1 MRVGLFSTG
10 AADFVNR
17 IHEGLERGG
26 HNLAVLVISRYTG
39 TGRPFSRIAVR
50 RAVDVDPSIPILV
63 TDRLEPVHAALVAFD
78 LDLILVQMFPR
89 RLPPSI
95 LAIPRLG
102 CVNVH
107 PSLLPRYRG
116 PDPVGWQLYNGESQ
130 LGITCHRMD
139 AAFDTG
145 PILLQWT
152 LPIHPD
158 DNRQSVRR
166 TINDQIIQ
174 RLPEL
179 LGLVEAGAPGRP
191 QDDAGA
197 SYAPLFT
204 ERERTI
210 DWDRSAREIVNQ
222 IRAVGDVGAA
232 ATLDGREYRITRATA
247 PTEADLAP
255 ATGDGH
261 SPGTV
266 IQATES
272 SMLVATGAGLLQIL
286 GFQIR

>member
-1 MRVGLFSTG
+1 
-10 AADFVNR
+10 VNR
-17 IHEGLERGG
+17 IRESVERGG
-26 HNLAVLVISRYTG
+26 HDLVVLVISRHAG
-39 TGRPFSRIAVR
+39 QGKPLSRIVVR
-50 RAVDVDPSIPILV
+50 RAADVDPAIPILV

-78 LDLILVQMFPR
+78 LDMILVQMFPR
-89 RLPPSI
+89 RVPPAV

-102 CVNVH
+102 CVNIH
-107 PSLLPRYRG
+107 PSSLPRYRG
-116 PDPVGWQLYNGESQ
+116 PDPVGWQLYNGETE

-139 AAFDTG
+139 ATLDTG
-145 PILLQWT
+145 PVLLQWT

-166 TINDQIIQ
+166 AINDQIVE

-179 LGLVEAGAPGRP
+179 LGLVEAGAPGSP
-191 QDDAGA
+191 QDDAAA

-210 DWDRSAREIVNQ
+210 DWHRSAREIVNQ
-222 IRAVGDVGAA
+222 IRAVGDAGATA
-232 ATLDGREYRITRATA
+232 LLDGREYRITRATA
-247 PTEADLAP
+247 LAEADTAP
-255 ATGDGH
+255 AT
-261 SPGTV
+261 PGCHPPGSL

-272 SMLVATGAGLLQIL
+272 SLLVATGSGLLQIV